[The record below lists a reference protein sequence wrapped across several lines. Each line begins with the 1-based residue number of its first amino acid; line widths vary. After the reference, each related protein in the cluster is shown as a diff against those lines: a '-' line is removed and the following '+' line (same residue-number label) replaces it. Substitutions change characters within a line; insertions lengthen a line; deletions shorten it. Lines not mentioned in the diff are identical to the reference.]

1 MLNKEVLKQLTAYKL
16 DGTEGFLSN
25 YEGERKSRQKG
36 QSQEFSDFRP
46 YVAGDDIRLID
57 WNVYGRTDT
66 YQIKLFEEEREARVT
81 IVLDHSAS
89 MGHEGSKVTMAKKL
103 TLMLGYVALAA
114 GDGVRLL
121 TWHEGSGF
129 MASSFFKGLSQ
140 YHDLQRLVEDVNWSS
155 NPNFESLFHT
165 VNFTKGVTI
174 WISDLLYEGFE
185 AIHKQAKYHR
195 QHLLMLHL
203 LSDETLEPTIDGMYE
218 LEDSE
223 SGALLEVKCSQTVLE
238 AYHQAMI
245 GHMEAIQQVLSKNG
259 DRYVLLNVD
268 KEEEHHVLKKLL
280 AHSILR

>member
-57 WNVYGRTDT
+57 WNVYGRTDA

-81 IVLDHSAS
+81 IVLDHSGS
-89 MGHEGSKVTMAKKL
+89 MGHEKAKVTMAKKL
-103 TLMLGYVALAA
+103 TLMLGYVALAT

-121 TWHEGSGF
+121 TWREDSGF
-129 MASSFFKGLSQ
+129 IASNFFKGLGQ
-140 YHDLQRLVEDVNWSS
+140 YYDLQRLVEAIDWSS
-155 NPNFESLFHT
+155 NPNFESLFQT
-165 VNFTKGVTI
+165 VNFTKGVTV

-185 AIHKQAKYHR
+185 GIHKQAKYHR
-195 QHLLMLHL
+195 QHLLMLHV
-203 LSDETLEPTIDGMYE
+203 LSDETLAPTIEGMYE

-223 SGALLEVKCSQTVLE
+223 SGDLLEVKCNQTVLE

-245 GHMEAIQQVLSKNG
+245 GHVETIQQLLSKNG